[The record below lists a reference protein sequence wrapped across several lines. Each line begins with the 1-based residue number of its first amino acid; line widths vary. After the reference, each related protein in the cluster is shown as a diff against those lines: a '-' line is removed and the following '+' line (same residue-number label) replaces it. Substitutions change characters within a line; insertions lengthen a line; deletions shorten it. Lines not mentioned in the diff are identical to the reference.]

1 MHAASIYIRSQL
13 GPCSLRRVL
22 TSGEIDGKESV
33 EMNKKGEANEIK
45 TDPSSATDS
54 GRRVPAEDRAGSA
67 SCEGAPSHFVS

>member
-1 MHAASIYIRSQL
+1 
-13 GPCSLRRVL
+13 VL

-67 SCEGAPSHFVS
+67 SCEGAPSHFVSPTHQP